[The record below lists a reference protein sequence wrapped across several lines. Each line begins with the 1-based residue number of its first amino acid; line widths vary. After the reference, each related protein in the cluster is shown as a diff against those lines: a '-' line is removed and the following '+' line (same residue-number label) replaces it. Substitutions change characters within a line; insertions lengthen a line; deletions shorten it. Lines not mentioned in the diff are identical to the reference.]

1 MTAAVAIGMSTAT
14 VAILRLPLSAVVIT
28 TLLTSKAGPG
38 AEPLVILG
46 VVVSSFATLA
56 LSALQTAKSTSVSPA
71 ANTPSPA
78 PAALPAV
85 ADDPTQSSKIS

>member
-46 VVVSSFATLA
+46 VVVSYLVTLA
-56 LSALQTAKSTSVSPA
+56 LSALQTAKSTSKPIATLGTNNQPA
-71 ANTPSPA
+71 AAGPSA
-78 PAALPAV
+78 EVVV
-85 ADDPTQSSKIS
+85 AGVSVP